1 MDNREKKEKVF
12 LPMSVDEAYEY
23 YWQVYEKGIYSLI
36 QLQIKHRKGEEARS
50 SWESYRKKDRYAAR
64 DFESYENMQK
74 ALKMVIREINQS
86 RLCFSP
92 VPQSIDDMDLEMEKK
107 KIEIA
112 HRTLLS
118 SYENMQKALKMVIR
132 EINQSRLCLSPVPQ
146 STDNMDLEMEKKKI
160 EIAHRTLLSS
170 AKKSILGCGDSYYH
184 NIRAYL
190 INRIEQASNYRLV
203 VNINDDNVVQI
214 LDREEYLK
222 HLEDSF

>member
-23 YWQVYEKGIYSLI
+23 YFQAYEKGIYSLI

-50 SWESYRKKDRYAAR
+50 SWEAHRKKGRYAAR
-64 DFESYENMQK
+64 DF
-74 ALKMVIREINQS
+74 
-86 RLCFSP
+86 
-92 VPQSIDDMDLEMEKK
+92 
-107 KIEIA
+107 
-112 HRTLLS
+112 T

-146 STDNMDLEMEKKKI
+146 SIDDMDLEMEKKKI

-222 HLEDSF
+222 QIKCSF